1 MVALIWVGQDEVLG
15 SEIAL
20 QAVSGHQTGDKDVF
34 CGPLSTVGTKRE
46 AEDEGSRFLSSLRM
60 DSLTRISLTEPMA
73 PPTMTRVAVEKSW
86 INGGVKLRN
95 MAARELGM
103 ACAIQA
109 TIT

>member
-46 AEDEGSRFLSSLRM
+46 AEDEGSRFLSSPRM
-60 DSLTRISLTEPMA
+60 DSLTAYFSYRA
-73 PPTMTRVAVEKSW
+73 
-86 INGGVKLRN
+86 NG
-95 MAARELGM
+95 
-103 ACAIQA
+103 A
-109 TIT
+109 TNNDTCCS